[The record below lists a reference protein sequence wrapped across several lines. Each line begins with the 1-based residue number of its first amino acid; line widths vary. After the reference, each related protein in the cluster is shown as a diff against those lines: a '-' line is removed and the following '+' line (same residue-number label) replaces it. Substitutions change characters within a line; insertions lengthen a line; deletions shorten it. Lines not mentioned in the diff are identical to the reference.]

1 MYPFVETIRV
11 EDGVPHN
18 LCYHQLRMA
27 DTMRRFFPHTPV
39 PSLASEL
46 EARKWPAG
54 ITWKVHVEYDAR
66 GITLFKADE
75 YHIRH
80 ITRLRLV
87 VCDDIDYAY
96 KSADAG
102 GWRLCLPSVERL
114 TKWSSSGM
122 DCSLIPLFQYS
133 PLRRPSLGNTPPTTA
148 TRHHASVAARCWR
161 ADGTRHQGRRL
172 EQLSPGEPHQ
182 CHDAFGKAGLQD
194 MMAVCCS
201 AESLFVVTILG

>member
-1 MYPFVETIRV
+1 MYPFLETIRV

-18 LCYHQLRMA
+18 LRYHQLRMT
-27 DTMRRFFPHTPV
+27 DIMCRFFPHTPV

-80 ITRLRLV
+80 IARLRLV

-96 KSADAG
+96 KSAD
-102 GWRLCLPSVERL
+102 R
-114 TKWSSSGM
+114 
-122 DCSLIPLFQYS
+122 
-133 PLRRPSLGNTPPTTA
+133 
-148 TRHHASVAARCWR
+148 
-161 ADGTRHQGRRL
+161 RRL
-172 EQLSPGEPHQ
+172 ETLFALRGEADEVVIIRNGLLTDTSYSNIALFDGRHWVTPRQ
-182 CHDAFGKAGLQD
+182 PLLRGTMRQSLLDAGVLTEQDIKAEDWSSYRRVSLINA
-194 MMAVCCS
+194 MMPLGRLVCK
-201 AESLFVVTILG
+201 I

>member
-66 GITLFKADE
+66 GIMLFKADE

-80 ITRLRLV
+80 IARLRLV

-96 KSADAG
+96 KSAD
-102 GWRLCLPSVERL
+102 R
-114 TKWSSSGM
+114 
-122 DCSLIPLFQYS
+122 
-133 PLRRPSLGNTPPTTA
+133 
-148 TRHHASVAARCWR
+148 
-161 ADGTRHQGRRL
+161 RRL
-172 EQLSPGEPHQ
+172 ETLFAQRGEADEVVIVRNGLLTDTSYSNIALFDGRHWVTPRQ
-182 CHDAFGKAGLQD
+182 PLLRGTMRQSLLDAGVLTEQDIKAEDWNSYRQVSLINA
-194 MMAVCCS
+194 MMPLGRLVCK
-201 AESLFVVTILG
+201 I

>member
-18 LCYHQLRMA
+18 LRYHQLRMA

-96 KSADAG
+96 KSAD
-102 GWRLCLPSVERL
+102 R
-114 TKWSSSGM
+114 
-122 DCSLIPLFQYS
+122 
-133 PLRRPSLGNTPPTTA
+133 
-148 TRHHASVAARCWR
+148 
-161 ADGTRHQGRRL
+161 RRL
-172 EQLSPGEPHQ
+172 ETLFAQR
-182 CHDAFGKAGLQD
+182 GKADEVVIVRNGLLTDTSYSNIALFDGCHWVTPRQPLLRGTMRQSLLDAGVLTEQD
-194 MMAVCCS
+194 IKAEDWRSYRQVSLINAMMPLGRLVCK
-201 AESLFVVTILG
+201 I

>member
-66 GITLFKADE
+66 GIMLFKADE

-80 ITRLRLV
+80 IARLRLV

-96 KSADAG
+96 KSAD
-102 GWRLCLPSVERL
+102 R
-114 TKWSSSGM
+114 
-122 DCSLIPLFQYS
+122 
-133 PLRRPSLGNTPPTTA
+133 
-148 TRHHASVAARCWR
+148 
-161 ADGTRHQGRRL
+161 RRL
-172 EQLSPGEPHQ
+172 ETLFALRGEADEVVIIRNGLLTDTSYSNIALFDGRHWVTPRQ
-182 CHDAFGKAGLQD
+182 PLLRGTMRQSLLDAGVLTEQDIKAEDWNSYRQVSLINA
-194 MMAVCCS
+194 MMPLGRLVCK
-201 AESLFVVTILG
+201 I